1 MYCSNPT
8 QVTRPKPDPIFFLGE
23 QFDADP
29 DPRKVILGVG
39 AYRDENGKV
48 LFLLLLLIQ
57 PYVLPC
63 VREAEKR
70 LCCTQDHEYPSLIGI
85 PAFYDAA
92 CKFAWGDKLYN
103 EKKDVIA
110 NAQAI
115 SGSGSLRL
123 LAQFL
128 KNCNITGKVNFPNP
142 TWTNQHTIFR
152 NAGMPT
158 GDYTDLSTESPVLD
172 FKGMMDDINKADDH
186 SCFVFHACAHNP
198 TGVDPSHEQWDEI
211 SELCKKKN
219 HIVLFDAAYLGYCSG
234 SVAYDAYAFRKFVE
248 DGHNVAL
255 TLSFSK
261 NFGLY
266 GERAGIVSIVTGS
279 PKERENVVEQLKIG
293 ARALWSCPP
302 LYGARI
308 VTTVLNDPV
317 LFKQWEGE
325 CAAMSQRIK
334 DMRALLVE
342 NLKKCGSKRDW
353 SHIVK
358 QSGMFSYTG
367 LTVPQ
372 IERLRTEFHVYIL
385 PSSRAS
391 VAAINPHNVEYIAKA
406 MHEVTK

>member
-1 MYCSNPT
+1 M
-8 QVTRPKPDPIFFLGE
+8 
-23 QFDADP
+23 
-29 DPRKVILGVG
+29 
-39 AYRDENGKV
+39 
-48 LFLLLLLIQ
+48 
-57 PYVLPC
+57 LPC

-85 PAFYDAA
+85 PDFYNTA
-92 CKFAWGDKLYN
+92 CKFAWGDKIYN

-128 KNCNITGKVNFPNP
+128 KNCNITGHVLFPNP

-152 NAGMPT
+152 NAGLTT
-158 GDYTDLSTESPVLD
+158 GDYTYLD
-172 FKGMMDDINKADDH
+172 SKTPTLNFQGMLDDVNKAADR
-186 SCFVFHACAHNP
+186 SCFMFHACAHNP
-198 TGVDPSHEQWDEI
+198 TGVDPSHEQWDEL
-211 SELCKKKN
+211 SALCKKKN
-219 HIVLFDAAYLGYCSG
+219 HVVLFDAAYLGYCSG
-234 SVAYDAYAFRKFVE
+234 NVANDAYGFRKFVE

-266 GERAGIVSIVTGS
+266 GERAGIVSVVTAN

-308 VTTVLNDPV
+308 VTTVLNDPA
-317 LFKQWEGE
+317 LKAQWEKE
-325 CAAMSQRIK
+325 CAAMAQRIK

-342 NLKKCGSKRDW
+342 NLKKAGSTRDW
-353 SHIVK
+353 SHITK
-358 QSGMFSYTG
+358 QCGMFSYTG
-367 LTVPQ
+367 LTPEQ

-385 PSSRAS
+385 GSSRAS
-391 VAAINPHNVEYIAKA
+391 VAAINPSNVEYLAKA

>member
-1 MYCSNPT
+1 MY
-8 QVTRPKPDPIFFLGE
+8 R
-23 QFDADP
+23 
-29 DPRKVILGVG
+29 
-39 AYRDENGKV
+39 
-48 LFLLLLLIQ
+48 LLIFQ

-85 PAFYDAA
+85 PDFFNSA
-92 CKFAWGDKLYN
+92 CKFAWGDKIYN

-110 NAQAI
+110 NAQAV

-128 KNCNITGKVNFPNP
+128 KNCNITGNVAYPNP

-152 NAGMPT
+152 NAGLNT
-158 GDYTDLSTESPVLD
+158 SDYRYLAQDGTSLD
-172 FKGMMDDINKADDH
+172 FKGMCDDINSAPDH
-186 SCFVFHACAHNP
+186 SAFMFHACAHNP
-198 TGVDPSHEQWDEI
+198 TGVDPSHEQWDEL

-219 HIVLFDAAYLGYCSG
+219 HVVLFDAAYLGYCSG

-266 GERAGIVSIVTGS
+266 GERAGIVSVVTNS

-302 LYGARI
+302 IYGARI
-308 VTTVLNDPV
+308 VTTILNDPV
-317 LFKQWEGE
+317 LFSQWEKE

-342 NLKKCGSKRDW
+342 NLKKVGSKRDW
-353 SHIVK
+353 SHITK

-367 LTVPQ
+367 LTKPQ
-372 IERLRTEFHVYIL
+372 IERLRTEYHVYIL

-391 VAAINPHNVEYIAKA
+391 VAAINPGNVEYLAKA

>member
-1 MYCSNPT
+1 M
-8 QVTRPKPDPIFFLGE
+8 
-23 QFDADP
+23 
-29 DPRKVILGVG
+29 
-39 AYRDENGKV
+39 
-48 LFLLLLLIQ
+48 
-57 PYVLPC
+57 
-63 VREAEKR
+63 REAEKR
-70 LCCTQDHEYPSLIGI
+70 LCCQRDHEYPSLIGE
-85 PAFYDAA
+85 ASFYDVAA
-92 CKFAWGDKLYN
+92 KFGWGEKIYN
-103 EKKDVIA
+103 EKKDLIA
-110 NAQAI
+110 NAQAV

-142 TWTNQHTIFR
+142 TWTNQHTIFN

-158 GDYTDLSTESPVLD
+158 GEYRYLAADKTSLDY
-172 FKGMMDDINKADDH
+172 KGMLDDLNKAEDR
-186 SCFVFHACAHNP
+186 SAFVFHACAHNP
-198 TGVDPSHEQWDEI
+198 TGVDPSKEQWDEI
-211 SELCKKKN
+211 SQLCKKKN

-234 SVAYDAYAFRKFVE
+234 SVENDAYAFRKFVE

-266 GERAGIVSIVTGS
+266 GERAGIVSIVTSS

-302 LYGARI
+302 IYGARL
-308 VTTVLNDPV
+308 VTTILNDPV
-317 LFKQWEGE
+317 LFKQWESE

-358 QSGMFSYTG
+358 QSGMFSFTG
-367 LTVPQ
+367 LSKAE

-391 VAAINPHNVEYIAKA
+391 VAAINPGNVEYLAKA
-406 MHEVTK
+406 IHEVTK

>member
-1 MYCSNPT
+1 M
-8 QVTRPKPDPIFFLGE
+8 
-23 QFDADP
+23 
-29 DPRKVILGVG
+29 
-39 AYRDENGKV
+39 
-48 LFLLLLLIQ
+48 
-57 PYVLPC
+57 
-63 VREAEKR
+63 
-70 LCCTQDHEYPSLIGI
+70 
-85 PAFYDAA
+85 
-92 CKFAWGDKLYN
+92 
-103 EKKDVIA
+103 IA
-110 NAQAI
+110 NAQAV

-128 KNCNITGKVNFPNP
+128 KNCNITGNVAYPNP

-152 NAGMPT
+152 NAGLNT
-158 GDYTDLSTESPVLD
+158 SEYRYLAQDGTSLD
-172 FKGMMDDINKADDH
+172 FKGMCEDINNAPDH
-186 SCFVFHACAHNP
+186 SAFMFHACAHNP
-198 TGVDPSHEQWDEI
+198 TGVDPSHEQWDEL

-219 HIVLFDAAYLGYCSG
+219 HVVLFDAAYLGYCSG

-266 GERAGIVSIVTGS
+266 GERAGIVSVVTNS

-302 LYGARI
+302 IYGARI
-308 VTTVLNDPV
+308 VTTILNDPV
-317 LFKQWEGE
+317 LFSQWEKE

-342 NLKKCGSKRDW
+342 NLKKVGSKRDW
-353 SHIVK
+353 SHITK

-367 LTVPQ
+367 LTKPQ
-372 IERLRTEFHVYIL
+372 IERLRTEYHVYIL

-391 VAAINPHNVEYIAKA
+391 VAAINPGNVEYLAKA

>member
-158 GDYTDLSTESPVLD
+158 GDYTYLSTESPVLD

-219 HIVLFDAAYLGYCSG
+219 HIV
-234 SVAYDAYAFRKFVE
+234 
-248 DGHNVAL
+248 
-255 TLSFSK
+255 LSFSK